1 MVGRTLADIR
11 DRLSAL
17 GVAVGPYRV
26 VSARTGTPPFPVAGM
41 QFPDRETA
49 AEAASVATA
58 YRSALRRYDPRVTVH
73 GLIVCEAPWGTDAV
87 GTGPSSL
94 PEYCHAV
101 AGALFEALSGR
112 HRSVERA
119 VIDSYLDAAEETED
133 RERLCLAMLESM
145 AEALADHLDPAV
157 QADTLREAA
166 GQLPGKPSGPEPVRD
181 ALSDLE
187 AAGLVDETAID
198 PAAAD
203 VGRRPRY
210 ITLRNYRPTLSALR
224 CPVLPIAVEL
234 LRRTGITPQM
244 ADGERTADGWRLLVS
259 LAGDRPAEGVS
270 VVTTTA

>member
-11 DRLSAL
+11 DRLSDL
-17 GVAVGPYRV
+17 SVAVGPYRV
-26 VSARTGTPPFPVAGM
+26 VSARTGTPPFPVSGM

-87 GTGPSSL
+87 RTAPPSL
-94 PEYCHAV
+94 PEYCHTV
-101 AGALFEALSGR
+101 AGALFEVLSGR
-112 HRSVERA
+112 HRSVEQA
-119 VIDSYLDAAEETED
+119 VIDSYLNAAEETEN

-145 AEALADHLDPAV
+145 AEAVADRLDPAV

-166 GQLPGKPSGPEPVRD
+166 GQLPRKQSGPAPVRD
-181 ALSDLE
+181 AVSDIE
-187 AAGLVDETAID
+187 AAGLVDTATIE
-198 PAAAD
+198 PAAGGP
-203 VGRRPRY
+203 GRCPKY
-210 ITLRNYRPTLSALR
+210 ITLRNYRPTLSDLR

-234 LRRTGITPQM
+234 LRRTSITPQM
-244 ADGERTADGWRLLVS
+244 AKAERTADGWRLLVS
-259 LAGDRPAEGVS
+259 LAGDRPAEGLS